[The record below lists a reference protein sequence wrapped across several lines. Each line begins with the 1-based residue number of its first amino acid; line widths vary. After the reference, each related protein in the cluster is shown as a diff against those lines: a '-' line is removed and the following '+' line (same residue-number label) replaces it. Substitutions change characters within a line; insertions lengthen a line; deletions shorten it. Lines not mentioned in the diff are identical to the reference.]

1 MNKLGRGSI
10 AIVIACAIFAFSR
23 ASWAQQ
29 PLKVGGAEPWVV
41 RDQGSNASGLFV
53 DLINAIAKDAGLK
66 VDYES
71 MIFADLIPALKD
83 GKIDI
88 IATFVAITP
97 ERQQQVDFSVPIYN
111 APTEAVVVKASDTTD
126 YKTLADLKGHPVGAQ
141 KGSVQLALLQRT
153 GGFSESRST
162 TR

>member
-1 MNKLGRGSI
+1 MLAYYRKLASPQARAMRDHIATQEDTMNKLGRGSI
-10 AIVIACAIFAFSR
+10 AIVIACAIFAFSM

-41 RDQGSNASGLFV
+41 RDQGSDASGLFV

-83 GKIDI
+83 
-88 IATFVAITP
+88 
-97 ERQQQVDFSVPIYN
+97 
-111 APTEAVVVKASDTTD
+111 
-126 YKTLADLKGHPVGAQ
+126 
-141 KGSVQLALLQRT
+141 
-153 GGFSESRST
+153 
-162 TR
+162 